1 MPTELRYPVTLTVN
15 GRELRREVEARVLL
29 LDLLRDDLGITS
41 ARAGCET
48 SSCGACTVILDG
60 RAVKSC
66 TRLAV
71 QADGSSVLTVEGLR
85 HGEALDPLED
95 AFLAQSAVGCGFCV
109 PATIVAAR
117 DLLRAAP
124 EPSREDIVRGLEGIL
139 CRCTGHRRRVEAI
152 AGAVPSLRG
161 EEESG

>member
-1 MPTELRYPVTLTVN
+1 M
-15 GRELRREVEARVLL
+15 LL

-85 HGEALDPLED
+85 EGDALDPLEVEL
-95 AFLAQSAVGCGFCV
+95 LAHAAVGCGFCV
-109 PATIVAAR
+109 PGAVMAAR
-117 DLLRAAP
+117 DILRDSP
-124 EPSREDIVRGLEGIL
+124 EPSRDEIVRGLEGVL
-139 CRCTGHRRRVEAI
+139 CRCTGYRRIVEAI
-152 AGAVPSLRG
+152 ASASRALRG
-161 EEESG
+161 EGGSG